1 VNGWKVELR
10 KSAQRELRQLEDG
23 PQRAAEELL
32 QDLAE
37 DPTLVPAI
45 EMRGN
50 PDTCRARF
58 HHDRYRMVY
67 QVSKARKHILV
78 ARIRARPV
86 AYKGMKR

>member
-50 PDTCRARF
+50 PDTCRAASIMTATAWSIRF
-58 HHDRYRMVY
+58 
-67 QVSKARKHILV
+67 RKPGSTSLWRASVLV
-78 ARIRARPV
+78 L
-86 AYKGMKR
+86 

>member
-50 PDTCRARF
+50 TYRARF

-78 ARIRARPV
+78 ARIRARPL